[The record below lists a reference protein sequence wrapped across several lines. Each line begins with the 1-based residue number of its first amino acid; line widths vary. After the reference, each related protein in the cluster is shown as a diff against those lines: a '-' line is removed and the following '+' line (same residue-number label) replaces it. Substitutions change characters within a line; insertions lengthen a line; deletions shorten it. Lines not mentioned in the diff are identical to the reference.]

1 MDLVSIYVA
10 NGTGIFILLML
21 LYVSRTKWQRDGI
34 EDRIFA
40 FMIFGVMM
48 GCFMEAFSYTI
59 DGKIFPGVRILNYVA
74 NTYLFTVNL
83 LLPFSVLVYVDL
95 CLYGDFGRITKKYK
109 KEVGIAVFM
118 FTMNIVNFFIPV
130 SFYITQQNV
139 YERRPLSYFY
149 YVIIFYYCFVAMYV
163 THCYEKEN
171 GSRGFLNIKMF
182 LIPIL
187 IGAGLQFMFYGLSLA
202 WLSAAVGL
210 VGLYMMQ
217 QNELAYI
224 DPVVDIYNR
233 QYLNHMLSG
242 WISTEKN
249 IVGAM
254 IDIDHFKNI
263 NDSYGHSEGDKALK
277 ALADILKAKRK
288 ENERVFRFAGDEFIV
303 LKLTDDPNGLDP
315 TMEEINKAI
324 DEYNRNN
331 SLPYK
336 LEISYGSSYF
346 EPGKNDFDSFMKQMD
361 DNMYEMKNQ
370 HHQKNE

>member
-59 DGKIFPGVRILNYVA
+59 DGKIFPGARILNYVA

-95 CLYGDFGRITKKYK
+95 CLYDDFGRITKKYK

>member
-21 LYVSRTKWQRDGI
+21 LYVSRTKWQRDSI

-59 DGKIFPGVRILNYVA
+59 DGKIFPGARILNYAA

-83 LLPFSVLVYVDL
+83 LLPFSVLVYVDF
-95 CLYGDFGRITKKYK
+95 CLYGDFSRIIKKYK

-118 FTMNIVNFFIPV
+118 FTMNIINFFMPI
-130 SFYITQQNV
+130 SFYITGQNV

-149 YVIIFYYCFVAMYV
+149 YVIIFYYCFVAMLV
-163 THCYEKEN
+163 TRRYEKEN

-277 ALADILKAKRK
+277 ALADILNAKRK

-361 DNMYEMKNQ
+361 DNMYKMKDQ

>member
-21 LYVSRTKWQRDGI
+21 LYVSRTKWQRDSI

-59 DGKIFPGVRILNYVA
+59 DGKIFPGARILNYAA

-83 LLPFSVLVYVDL
+83 LLPFSVLVYVDF
-95 CLYGDFGRITKKYK
+95 CLYGDFSRIIKKYK

-118 FTMNIVNFFIPV
+118 FTMNIINFFMPV
-130 SFYITQQNV
+130 SFYITGQNV

-149 YVIIFYYCFVAMYV
+149 YVIIFYYCFVAMLV
-163 THCYEKEN
+163 TRRYEKEN

-277 ALADILKAKRK
+277 ALADILNAKRK

-303 LKLTDDPNGLDP
+303 LKLTDDPNGLNP

-361 DNMYEMKNQ
+361 DNMYKMKDQ